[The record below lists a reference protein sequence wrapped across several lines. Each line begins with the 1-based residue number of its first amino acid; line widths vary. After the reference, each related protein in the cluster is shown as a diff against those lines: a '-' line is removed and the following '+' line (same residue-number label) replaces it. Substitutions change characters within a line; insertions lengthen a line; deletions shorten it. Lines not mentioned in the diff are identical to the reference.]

1 MSMRTTFRASLRHMA
16 HVIRRTPAQPAVRAG
31 VVGAAVSVAGSYG
44 RGLLPRSATDQAMA
58 TGVTASVHY
67 LLTATSSAAAETVA
81 LYASGDHRVHGR
93 KAPTTALL
101 ATDLA
106 FIGSGLI
113 VEKFFP
119 PDPDEPMQVSLLRFG
134 ASFAMR
140 GGMASAL
147 VTAVDEVLG
156 LIPATSRWRNRS
168 LLADA
173 ALGAGLA
180 SLAVASR
187 HRRAQKYGLIDPD
200 RPAVMHSSASDT
212 AKAAAMGVAA
222 GVGLLTVAGTE
233 QWLARSISTKLTR
246 RVGPVDVASPWLGH
260 SIALALFAAGGL
272 GAFSQVKKRIERGGD
287 VVEAAYPEAPTS
299 EFVSAGPNSL
309 FGFDTIGKEGR
320 RFVLMALTPEE
331 IRNVMGEPGMPPIR
345 IVAGFE
351 STRDTRARAALCL
364 AEMDRLGAFDR
375 ELICVASPTGVGYV
389 SYVFTEALE
398 YLTLGNCATV
408 MPQYALVPSAL
419 ALGDTGDGA
428 ELQRLVLRGIA
439 ERIAKLPEHRRPKVV
454 QFGESLGAQVALDV
468 AYPHGTRMFAE
479 EGVSAGLYLGVPFRT
494 LTWNAWIRDR
504 KRFDPDGVMCAV
516 SEPASLAQLSAEERA
531 TVSHLM
537 VVHHD
542 DPVNKFGYRQAVR
555 PPWWMGHPDSRPPKV
570 PREVLW
576 RPITTFI
583 ITLIDLKNGMQLTP
597 GEFARRGHDYRI
609 DTVDSILAAYGL
621 TCTPKQHAAI
631 ERALRARE
639 VEWAR
644 RRLVAR
650 KFAAARD
657 AINSTLSKWG
667 VATSAL
673 DSLPDFDSRIL
684 DSAPSFTEELDFAVA
699 DQDPHPPAS
708 HDYPTA

>member
-1 MSMRTTFRASLRHMA
+1 MSMSATMASRLRHVA
-16 HVIRRTPAQPAVRAG
+16 RIIRRTPAQPAVRAG
-31 VVGAAVSVAGSYG
+31 VLGAAISVAGSYG
-44 RGLLPRSATDQAMA
+44 RGLLPRSASDQAMA

-106 FIGSGLI
+106 FIGTGLI
-113 VEKFFP
+113 VEKLFP

-140 GGMASAL
+140 GGMASAM
-147 VTAVDEVLG
+147 VTGVDEMLG
-156 LIPATSRWRNRS
+156 LMPTTSRWRNRS

-180 SLAVASR
+180 WLAVASR
-187 HRRAQKYGLIDPD
+187 HRRAQRYGLIDPD
-200 RPAVMHSSASDT
+200 RPAVMHSSAADT
-212 AKAAAMGVAA
+212 AKATVMGVAA
-222 GVGLLTVAGTE
+222 GVGLLAVAGTE
-233 QWLARSISTKLTR
+233 QWLARSISAKLTP
-246 RVGPVDVASPWLGH
+246 RVGPVDLASPWLGH
-260 SIALALFAAGGL
+260 SIALTLFAAGGL

-287 VVEAAYPEAPTS
+287 VVEAAYPDPPTN

-320 RFVLMALTPEE
+320 RFVLMALSPAE
-331 IRNVMGEPGMPPIR
+331 IRAVMGEPAMPPIR

-389 SYVFTEALE
+389 SYVFTEAME

-428 ELQRLVLRGIA
+428 KLQRLVLRGIA
-439 ERIAKLPEHRRPKVV
+439 ERVAKLPEHRRPKVV
-454 QFGESLGAQVALDV
+454 QFGESLGAQVALDA
-468 AYPHGTRMFAE
+468 AYPRGTRMFAD
-479 EGVSAGLYLGVPFRT
+479 EGVSGGLYLGVPFRT
-494 LTWNAWIRDR
+494 LAWTAWIHDR
-504 KRFDPDGVMCAV
+504 TRFDPDGVMCAI
-516 SEPASLAQLSAEERA
+516 SEPAALAELSPEERA
-531 TVSHLM
+531 KVSHLM

-555 PPWWMGHPDSRPPKV
+555 PPWWMGHPDTRPPKV
-570 PREVLW
+570 PREVMW

-583 ITLIDLKNGMQLTP
+583 ITLIDLKNGMELTP

-621 TCTPKQHAAI
+621 ECTPTQHAAI
-631 ERALRARE
+631 EHALRARE

-667 VATSAL
+667 VASSAL

-684 DSAPSFTEELDFAVA
+684 DSAPSLSGTLEFPVA
-699 DQDPHPPAS
+699 DQDPNPTPPPI
-708 HDYPTA
+708 YPIA

>member
-1 MSMRTTFRASLRHMA
+1 MSMSKTIGSQLRHVA
-16 HVIRRTPAQPAVRAG
+16 RIIRRTPAQPAVRAG
-31 VVGAAVSVAGSYG
+31 VLGAAVSVAGSYA
-44 RGLLPRSATDQAMA
+44 RGLLPRSASDQAMA
-58 TGVTASVHY
+58 TGVTASVNY
-67 LLTATSSAAAETVA
+67 LLTATAAAAAETVA

-93 KAPTTALL
+93 KAPPTALL

-106 FIGSGLI
+106 FIGCGLA
-113 VEKFFP
+113 VEKLFP
-119 PDPDEPMQVSLLRFG
+119 PDPEEPMQVSLIRFG
-134 ASFAMR
+134 GTFAMR

-147 VTAVDEVLG
+147 VTAVDEFLG
-156 LIPATSRWRNRS
+156 LMPVASRWRNRS
-168 LLADA
+168 FLADA

-180 SLAVASR
+180 WLAVANR
-187 HRRAQKYGLIDPD
+187 HRRAQRYGLIDPD
-200 RPAVMHSSASDT
+200 RPAVVHSSAADT
-212 AKAAAMGVAA
+212 VRATAMGVAA
-222 GVGLLTVAGTE
+222 GVGMLVVAGTE
-233 QWLARSISTKLTR
+233 QWLARTISGRLVR
-246 RVGPVDVASPWLGH
+246 RVGPVDLATPWLGH
-260 SIALALFAAGGL
+260 TAALALFAAGGL
-272 GAFSQVKKRIERGGD
+272 GAFTVVKKRTERGGD
-287 VVEAAYPEAPTS
+287 VLEAAYPEPPTS
-299 EFVSAGPNSL
+299 EFVSAGPDSL

-320 RFVLMALTPEE
+320 RFVLMALTPPE
-331 IRNVMGEPGMPPIR
+331 IERVMGEPAMAPIR

-428 ELQRLVLRGIA
+428 QLQRLVLRGIA
-439 ERIAKLPEHRRPKVV
+439 DRVAKLPEHRRPKVV

-468 AYPHGTRMFAE
+468 AHPHGAHAFAK

-504 KRFDPDGVMCAV
+504 ARFDPEGVMCAV
-516 SEPASLAQLSAEERA
+516 SEPASLSQLTPEERERM
-531 TVSHLM
+531 SHLM

-555 PPWWMGHPDSRPPKV
+555 PPWWMGHPNTRPPKV
-570 PREVLW
+570 PREVMW

-609 DTVDSILAAYGL
+609 DTVDSIVAAYGL
-621 TCTPKQHAAI
+621 ECTPKQHAAI
-631 ERALRARE
+631 EKALRARE

-667 VATSAL
+667 VASTSL

-684 DSAPSFTEELDFAVA
+684 DSAPSFSDELAFAVA
-699 DQDPHPPAS
+699 DQDPHAESPS
-708 HDYPTA
+708 DYPIV